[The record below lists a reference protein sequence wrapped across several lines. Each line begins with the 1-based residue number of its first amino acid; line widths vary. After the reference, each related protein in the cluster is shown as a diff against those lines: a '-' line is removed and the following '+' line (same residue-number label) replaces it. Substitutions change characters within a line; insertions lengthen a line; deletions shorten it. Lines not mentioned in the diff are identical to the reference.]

1 MSINKTRFQK
11 SSIIGEWKF
20 GRFYLPARTKKIN
33 IELKK
38 CACVWRVWINKTE
51 KQVRQ
56 LCLQFRNWVRPIVV
70 ARMGDFNKG
79 WKREEYGLPKL
90 GFPHS
95 SVSKES
101 EYNAGDLGSIPG
113 LERPPV
119 EGNDN
124 PLQYS
129 CLENPMDTRAWQAT
143 VHGVARV
150 GHNLVTKSPPV

>member
-1 MSINKTRFQK
+1 MCAVS
-11 SSIIGEWKF
+11 
-20 GRFYLPARTKKIN
+20 AKKWCK
-33 IELKK
+33 EE
-38 CACVWRVWINKTE
+38 E

-56 LCLQFRNWVRPIVV
+56 LCLQLRNWVRPIVV

-79 WKREEYGLPKL
+79 WKREEYGLPRL

-95 SVSKES
+95 LVGKES
-101 EYNAGDLGSIPG
+101 ECNAGDLGSIPG

-129 CLENPMDTRAWQAT
+129 WLENPMDRRAWQST
-143 VHGVARV
+143 VYGVARV
-150 GHNLVTKSPPV
+150 EHNWAIKHTKPRNASDKDPAYQCRRCKRGGFHTWAEKIPWRRT